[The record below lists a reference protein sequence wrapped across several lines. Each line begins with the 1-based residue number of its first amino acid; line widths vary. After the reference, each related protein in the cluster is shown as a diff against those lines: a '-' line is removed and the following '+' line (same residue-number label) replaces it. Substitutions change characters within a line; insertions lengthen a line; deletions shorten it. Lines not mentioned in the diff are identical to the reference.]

1 MTSDE
6 GDDIEQDEHY
16 SSGMESGS
24 SFEDEPDKPALP
36 VRLVHLED
44 SGTGFNG
51 TAGNVG
57 GGGSAASVFFRAFD
71 VGADSLF
78 DDSSDSAGNEDSGT
92 GFNGTAGNVGGSGSA
107 ASNSDGT

>member
-1 MTSDE
+1 MSRIPESEILPITAELSDSGRLAIGGCMTSDE

-36 VRLVHLED
+36 VRLVQLEV

-51 TAGNVG
+51 TAGNG
-57 GGGSAASVFFRAFD
+57 CSRSTAASRPGRVA
-71 VGADSLF
+71 V
-78 DDSSDSAGNEDSGT
+78 
-92 GFNGTAGNVGGSGSA
+92 
-107 ASNSDGT
+107 